1 MKGIFANPL
10 LKKNLKKLLLKMSS
24 KLPCFSS
31 YMYVKEPHFDKAGTK
46 CVINS
51 LTILVI
57 PSILN
62 ALSFPKPKKVLLALV
77 SMVQAFM
84 LIK

>member
-10 LKKNLKKLLLKMSS
+10 LKKNKKNFYLKCLVNC
-24 KLPCFSS
+24 PVFSS

-51 LTILVI
+51 LTII

-77 SMVQAFM
+77 GMVQAFM

>member
-1 MKGIFANPL
+1 MKRIFANPL
-10 LKKNLKKLLLKMSS
+10 LKKNKINFYS
-24 KLPCFSS
+24 KCLVNCPVFSS

-51 LTILVI
+51 LTII
-57 PSILN
+57 PSIIN

-77 SMVQAFM
+77 GMVQAFM

>member
-51 LTILVI
+51 LTII

-77 SMVQAFM
+77 SMVQA
-84 LIK
+84 LIHAD

>member
-10 LKKNLKKLLLKMSS
+10 LKKNLNFFNLKC
-24 KLPCFSS
+24 LVNCPVFSS

-51 LTILVI
+51 LTII

>member
-1 MKGIFANPL
+1 
-10 LKKNLKKLLLKMSS
+10 
-24 KLPCFSS
+24 
-31 YMYVKEPHFDKAGTK
+31 MYVKEPHFDKAGTK

-51 LTILVI
+51 LTII

-62 ALSFPKPKKVLLALV
+62 ALSFPKPKKVLLALA

>member
-10 LKKNLKKLLLKMSS
+10 LKKNFKKTFYLKCLVNC
-24 KLPCFSS
+24 PVFSS

-51 LTILVI
+51 LTII

>member
-1 MKGIFANPL
+1 
-10 LKKNLKKLLLKMSS
+10 MSS
-24 KLPCFSS
+24 KLPCFFSS
-31 YMYVKEPHFDKAGTK
+31 YMYVKEPDFDKAGTK

-51 LTILVI
+51 LAII
-57 PSILN
+57 SSILN
-62 ALSFPKPKKVLLALV
+62 ELSFPKPKKVFLALV

>member
-51 LTILVI
+51 LTII